1 MQIVLS
7 AVIKLM
13 HVTRTLLIRSHIT
26 LANSTTT
33 CANTARLDVRLDHL
47 AYSVNNKHTKLH

>member
-1 MQIVLS
+1 MLS